1 MKSKLV
7 LQTGQEFKGLS
18 FGCDNQVIGEIF
30 FNTSMVGYQDI
41 LSDPAYFGKIACMTY
56 PLIGNYGLAD
66 EDYDFKNIFVK
77 GYVVKENNDLPS
89 NFRSTRT
96 LSEAMEE
103 NKVSGLSDVDTR
115 EITKIIR
122 DNGTM
127 KAMITSEETPLDECL
142 RLLNEYQEENP
153 LPVVSCKKMWYSRT
167 ANPTHT
173 VVVLDIGVKAS
184 FVKRLNEYGLNVI
197 VVPYNTT
204 VEQIKKLRPSGI
216 IVSNGPGNPND
227 FEEVLTLVKS
237 LKGKYPILALGNGAA
252 LVSLLY
258 GATVN
263 KMKYGH
269 QGANHPIRE
278 VSTNKIEICSQNHFY
293 EIKNLSEEVKVTH
306 INVIDNDIEGFI
318 DEKGKVIAVNYLLTT
333 DIEMKKFIKLMK

>member
-1 MKSKLV
+1 MRSKLV
-7 LQTGQEFKGLS
+7 LLTGQEFKGLS

-41 LSDPAYFGKIACMTY
+41 LSDPAYYGKIACMTY

-127 KAMITSEETPLDECL
+127 KAIITSEDTPLEECL

-153 LPVVSCKKMWYSRT
+153 LPHVSCKKMWYSRT

-173 VVVLDIGVKAS
+173 VVVLDIGVKTS
-184 FVKRLNEYGLNVI
+184 FVKKLNEYGLNVI

-204 VEQIKKLRPSGI
+204 IEQIKKLRPNGI
-216 IVSNGPGNPND
+216 IISNGPGNPND
-227 FEEVLTLVKS
+227 FEEVLALVKS

-258 GATVN
+258 GANVN

-278 VSTNKIEICSQNHFY
+278 VATNKIEICAQNHFY

-306 INVIDNDIEGFI
+306 VNVIDNDIEGFA